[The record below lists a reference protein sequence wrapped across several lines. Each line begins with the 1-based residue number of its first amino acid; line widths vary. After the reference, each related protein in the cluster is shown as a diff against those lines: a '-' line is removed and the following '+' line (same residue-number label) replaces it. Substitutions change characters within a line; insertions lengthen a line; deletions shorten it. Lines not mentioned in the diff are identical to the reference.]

1 MSLATTAGDVD
12 RRGQIKVLLAKT
24 GMDGHD
30 RGIKVLAKGLMQEGI
45 EVIYLGAHQSEE
57 AVTQA
62 ALDEDVD
69 VVGISTLAGEHMS
82 LVPKLAESLSEA
94 GLDDLIFIVG
104 GVIPRQHIPKLK
116 ELGVDE
122 VFEAATMVK
131 DIAEWIKNEV
141 QKRRPDAAADDMFLR
156 DAHDLAATSN
166 DGGSK

>member
-1 MSLATTAGDVD
+1 MSLAGSEGDAD
-12 RRGQIKVLLAKT
+12 RRPIKVLLAKT

-82 LVPKLAESLSEA
+82 LVPKLAESLKAA
-94 GLDDLIFIVG
+94 GLDDVIYIVG
-104 GVIPRQHIPKLK
+104 GVIPRQHIPRLK
-116 ELGVDE
+116 ELGVDA
-122 VFEAATMVK
+122 VFEAATMVSE
-131 DIAEWIKNEV
+131 IAEWIRVEV
-141 QKRRPDAAADDMFLR
+141 ANRRGGAVNAS
-156 DAHDLAATSN
+156 DLTAVASE
-166 DGGSK
+166 GGSQ